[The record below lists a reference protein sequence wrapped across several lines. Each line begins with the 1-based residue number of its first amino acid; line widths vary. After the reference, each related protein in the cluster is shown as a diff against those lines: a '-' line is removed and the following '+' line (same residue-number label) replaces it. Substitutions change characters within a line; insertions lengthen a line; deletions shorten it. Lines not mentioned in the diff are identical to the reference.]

1 MKKSLGAAI
10 ALMTTL
16 SLAGC
21 APAATE
27 STESASETA
36 SSEPLVVYAGRSEE
50 LVQPLIDQFTEAT
63 GIEIEVRYAGSAELA
78 AQILEEGA
86 NSPADVFFA
95 QDAGALGA
103 VSKAGLLKTLDQ
115 SIRDLVSPEYGAK
128 DGSWIGV
135 SGRVRVLNYNPERVT
150 ELPKS
155 VFDLANPEYQGRVGI
170 APTNASF
177 QAFVTAMRLIEG
189 EAKTLQWLEAMK
201 VNGVVYEKNGAIL
214 DAVEAGEID
223 LGLINH
229 YYWYAKAKEV
239 GVENLKSKIAQFE
252 SQDVGNLRNVAGVGI
267 LSENP
272 NAKVF
277 VEYLLSQQGQQYFV
291 EQTGEYPLVAGIEL
305 LEGLVPLSDIPA
317 PEFDLNDLDALEQT
331 LELIRQAGLI

>member
-1 MKKSLGAAI
+1 VKKSLVALLALVTAI
-10 ALMTTL
+10 

-21 APAATE
+21 APAIE

-36 SSEPLVVYAGRSEE
+36 QSEPLVVYAGRSEE
-50 LVQPLIDQFTEAT
+50 LVQPLIDQFTAET
-63 GIEIEVRYAGSAELA
+63 GIEVEVRYAGSAELA
-78 AQILEEGA
+78 AQILEEGD
-86 NSPADVFFA
+86 NSPADIFFA

-103 VSKAGLLKTLDQ
+103 VSKAALLKSLDQ
-115 SIRDLVSPEYGAK
+115 SIRDLVAPEYGAK

-135 SGRVRVLNYNPERVT
+135 SGRVRVLSYNPDTVT

-155 VFDLANPEYQGRVGI
+155 VFDLANPEYKGRVGI

-177 QAFVTAMRLIEG
+177 QAFVTAMRVIEG
-189 EAKTLQWLEAMK
+189 EAKTLAWLEAMK

-229 YYWYAKAKEV
+229 YYWFAKAKEV

-267 LSENP
+267 LSDNP
-272 NAKVF
+272 SAKIF
-277 VEYLLSQQGQQYFV
+277 VEYLLSEKGQRYFV
-291 EQTGEYPLVAGIEL
+291 EQTGEYPLVEGIDL
-305 LEGLVPLSDIPA
+305 VEGLVPLSDIPA
-317 PEFDLNDLDALEQT
+317 PEFDLNDLDALEAT

>member
-1 MKKSLGAAI
+1 MKKSLVALLALVTAI
-10 ALMTTL
+10 

-21 APAATE
+21 APAIE

-36 SSEPLVVYAGRSEE
+36 QSEPLVVYAGRSEE
-50 LVQPLIDQFTEAT
+50 LVQPLIDQFTAET
-63 GIEIEVRYAGSAELA
+63 GIEVEVRYAGSAELA
-78 AQILEEGA
+78 AQILEEGD
-86 NSPADVFFA
+86 NSPADIFFA

-103 VSKAGLLKTLDQ
+103 VSKAALLKSLDQ
-115 SIRDLVSPEYGAK
+115 SIRDLVAPEYGAK

-135 SGRVRVLNYNPERVT
+135 SGRVRVLSYNPDTVT

-155 VFDLANPEYQGRVGI
+155 VFDLANPEYKGRVGI

-177 QAFVTAMRLIEG
+177 QAFVTAMRVIEG
-189 EAKTLQWLEAMK
+189 EAKTLAWLEAMK

-223 LGLINH
+223 MGLINH
-229 YYWYAKAKEV
+229 YYWFAKAKEV

-267 LSENP
+267 LSDNP
-272 NAKVF
+272 SAKIF
-277 VEYLLSQQGQQYFV
+277 VEYLLSEKGQRYFV
-291 EQTGEYPLVAGIEL
+291 EQTGEYPLVEGIDL
-305 LEGLVPLSDIPA
+305 VEGLVPLSDIPA
-317 PEFDLNDLDALEQT
+317 PEFDLNDLDALEAT

>member
-1 MKKSLGAAI
+1 MKKSLVALLALVTAI
-10 ALMTTL
+10 

-21 APAATE
+21 APAIE

-36 SSEPLVVYAGRSEE
+36 QSEPLVVYAGRSEE
-50 LVQPLIDQFTEAT
+50 LVQPLIDQFTAET
-63 GIEIEVRYAGSAELA
+63 GIEVEVRYAGSAELA
-78 AQILEEGA
+78 AQILEEGD
-86 NSPADVFFA
+86 NSPADIFFA

-103 VSKAGLLKTLDQ
+103 VSKAALLKSLDQ
-115 SIRDLVSPEYGAK
+115 SIRDLVAPEYGAK

-135 SGRVRVLNYNPERVT
+135 SGRVRVLSYNPDTVT

-155 VFDLANPEYQGRVGI
+155 VFDLANPEYKGRVGI

-177 QAFVTAMRLIEG
+177 QAFVTAMRVIEG
-189 EAKTLQWLEAMK
+189 EAKTLAWLEAMK

-223 LGLINH
+223 MGLINH
-229 YYWYAKAKEV
+229 YYWFAKAKEV

-267 LSENP
+267 LSDNP
-272 NAKVF
+272 SAKTF
-277 VEYLLSQQGQQYFV
+277 VEYLLSEKGQRYFV
-291 EQTGEYPLVAGIEL
+291 EQTGEYPLLEGIDL
-305 LEGLVPLSDIPA
+305 VEGLVPLSDIPA
-317 PEFDLNDLDALEQT
+317 PEFDLNDLDALEAT

>member
-1 MKKSLGAAI
+1 MKKSLVALLALVTAI
-10 ALMTTL
+10 

-21 APAATE
+21 APAIE

-36 SSEPLVVYAGRSEE
+36 QSEPLVVYAGRSEE
-50 LVQPLIDQFTEAT
+50 LVQPLIDQFTAET
-63 GIEIEVRYAGSAELA
+63 GIEVEVRYAGSAELA
-78 AQILEEGA
+78 AQILEEGD
-86 NSPADVFFA
+86 NSPADIFFA

-103 VSKAGLLKTLDQ
+103 VSKAALLKSLDQ
-115 SIRDLVSPEYGAK
+115 SIRDLVAPEYGAK

-135 SGRVRVLNYNPERVT
+135 SGRVRVLSYNPDTVT

-155 VFDLANPEYQGRVGI
+155 VFDLANPEYKGRVGI

-177 QAFVTAMRLIEG
+177 QAFVTAMRVIEG
-189 EAKTLQWLEAMK
+189 EAKTLAWLEAMK

-229 YYWYAKAKEV
+229 YYWFAKAKEV

-267 LSENP
+267 LSDNP
-272 NAKVF
+272 SAKIF
-277 VEYLLSQQGQQYFV
+277 VEYLLSEKGQRYFV
-291 EQTGEYPLVAGIEL
+291 EQTGEYPLLEGIDL
-305 LEGLVPLSDIPA
+305 VEGLVPLSDIPA
-317 PEFDLNDLDALEQT
+317 PEFDLNDLDALEAT